1 MGATPA
7 PPEGGASPEGGLKHD
22 TKDNYLVICVLGPL

>member
-7 PPEGGASPEGGLKHD
+7 PPEGGAPPEGVLKHE
-22 TKDNYLVICVLGPL
+22 TEDNSLVICVLGLL